1 VPKPRVSPST
11 SLTSRKATSTPI
23 VLPLRGAGGEPV
35 SFSFTINSHGLAALP
50 PGHVDEETPGY
61 DIAVALDG
69 KITTLRF
76 TERDGM
82 LIIAG
87 DRRFTATAE
96 REIRSIA
103 TRMFRLEDNLAP
115 FYAMIDGDPDL
126 DWARSGAGRMLASP
140 AVFDDVI
147 RTICTTN
154 CAWSAT
160 TRMITALVELGGGA
174 FPDPS
179 LLARTPDEWFAD
191 VARMGYRGPYV
202 RKIATDVVEQGL
214 NLETFLPQHGLGEDE
229 VEKRLLALPGVG
241 PYAAAHMMQLL
252 GYHHRLILDSWT
264 RPTYLKLAN
273 KKRASDTTIR
283 RRFARYGKF
292 AGLAFWLYLTRRWHE

>member
-1 VPKPRVSPST
+1 M
-11 SLTSRKATSTPI
+11 
-23 VLPLRGAGGEPV
+23 LPLRGAGGEPV

-50 PGHVDEETPGY
+50 PGHIDEATPAY
-61 DIAVALDG
+61 ELTVAVDG
-69 KITTLRF
+69 KMTTLRF

-82 LIIAG
+82 LQIAG
-87 DRRFTATAE
+87 DRRFSTRDE
-96 REIRSIA
+96 REIREIA
-103 TRMFRLEDNLAP
+103 TRVFRLDDDLAP
-115 FYAMIDGDPDL
+115 FYTMIVGDPDL
-126 DWARSGAGRMLASP
+126 SWARAGAGRMLASP
-140 AVFDDVI
+140 RVFDDVV

-160 TRMITALVELGGGA
+160 TRMISALAELGGGA
-174 FPDPS
+174 FPDPA
-179 LLARTPDEWFAD
+179 LLARTPDAWFSD

-202 RKIATDVVEQGL
+202 RKIAADVVEGGL
-214 NLETFLPQHGLGEDE
+214 NLEILLPQHGLGEDE

-264 RPTYLKLAN
+264 RPTFLKLTN

-283 RRFARYGKF
+283 RRFARYGRF
-292 AGLAFWLYLTRRWHE
+292 AGLAFWLYLTRRWHEEKQGNADKG